1 MNLKIGFILE
11 ETESLPNLET
21 IWIALICTTII
32 IIIYLVKLNNLE
44 RILKPTLASLFL
56 IIITSTFSFQ
66 SNIIQAKYVSVGL
79 FIFTSIWLVSR
90 GELRSELKTI
100 NLRDQR
106 IQLAKEKGMIDIK
119 LVDNNEISSYDPLL
133 ESLKERRKNNREQ
146 GKISNLEELY
156 TSDVSHRPT
165 IVLVM
170 LSIIFIISIGVSL
183 INGPNPI
190 VLLIIGIFTT
200 LLVGIA
206 RYRTKSLGINLPH
219 ILGMEVPIAV
229 SIFGLVMIHNIS
241 HIGPLSSNNE
251 LFDLAILIISLLVI
265 PSKKESGIGV

>member
-1 MNLKIGFILE
+1 MG
-11 ETESLPNLET
+11 
-21 IWIALICTTII
+21 
-32 IIIYLVKLNNLE
+32 
-44 RILKPTLASLFL
+44 
-56 IIITSTFSFQ
+56 
-66 SNIIQAKYVSVGL
+66 
-79 FIFTSIWLVSR
+79 
-90 GELRSELKTI
+90 
-100 NLRDQR
+100 
-106 IQLAKEKGMIDIK
+106 DIK
-119 LVDNNEISSYDPLL
+119 LVDNNEISSYDPLV

-190 VLLIIGIFTT
+190 ILLIIGIFAT

-241 HIGPLSSNNE
+241 HIGPLSSNNQ
-251 LFDLAILIISLLVI
+251 LFDLAILIILIMELTVISLIYQENLIDRI
-265 PSKKESGIGV
+265 PVAIDWFIIPLFISRILGAIMNESLPFPLTVDPFIQTLSLIHI